1 MGVRERHGHEGQERQ
16 RTVTTDPKR
25 RAAALREM
33 LRLAPRLDRLTA
45 ENLQARGFTRAR
57 ARLLLALDDGGP
69 ATMTELSRALEITPR
84 AVTALVDALETLGH
98 VRRHEHPSDRR
109 ATIVEL
115 TATGSATIRELRAG
129 YRLLAVE
136 LFGGLSDRDLAATE
150 RVLQHVREAL
160 DARTTNGSA
169 R

>member
-1 MGVRERHGHEGQERQ
+1 MAVRQHGQEGQERR

-33 LRLAPRLDRLTA
+33 LRLAPRLDRLTV
-45 ENLQARGFTRAR
+45 ENLKLRGFTRAR

-84 AVTALVDALETLGH
+84 AVTALVDGLETLGH

-109 ATIVEL
+109 VTMVEL
-115 TATGSATIRELRAG
+115 TETGGATIRELRAG
-129 YRLLAVE
+129 YRLLGAE
-136 LFGGLSDRDLAATE
+136 LLRGLSDRDLAATE

-160 DARTTNGSA
+160 DARTANGSS